1 VAGASAP
8 RTVAVFD
15 FDGTL
20 TRGDTLL
27 PFLRRVGGGL
37 PLAGALLAGCVRLGL
52 APAGYRRDRAKEA
65 VLARVMAGESV
76 ERLAPLAD
84 AYAADLV
91 ARRLLPPTCRRLE
104 WHRESG
110 HAVVIVSASPELYVS
125 AVGRRLGVDAVLGT
139 RLEVGD
145 DGRLTGRLA
154 GPNCRGPE
162 KAVRLQAWLG
172 PGPAQLWCYG
182 DSAGDAE
189 LLALADHPVRVRRR
203 RIPDLPQEP
212 PLPLRQASDGV

>member
-1 VAGASAP
+1 
-8 RTVAVFD
+8 VAVFD

-27 PFLRRVGGGL
+27 PFLRRAGGGL
-37 PLAGALLAGCVRLGL
+37 PLLVALLAGSVRFGL
-52 APAGYRRDRAKEA
+52 APARARRDRAKEA
-65 VLARVMAGESV
+65 VLARVLAGEPL
-76 ERLAPLAD
+76 ERLASVAE
-84 AYAADLV
+84 AYAVHLV
-91 ARRLLPPTCRRLE
+91 GRRLLPSTRRRLE
-104 WHRESG
+104 WHRRSG
-110 HAVVIVSASPELYVS
+110 HAVVVVSASPELYVS
-125 AVGRRLGVDAVLGT
+125 PVGRRLGVDAVLGT

-162 KAVRLQAWLG
+162 KAARLRAWLG
-172 PGPAQLWCYG
+172 PGPAELWCYG

-203 RIPDLPQEP
+203 RIPSLPEEPALPLPQ
-212 PLPLRQASDGV
+212 AGDGL